1 MNITTFLTGNW
12 KYKLLFFI
20 ILVLLAALPF
30 YWPGYTVLMVT
41 SIFMYIILTVSW
53 VLFCGPTGNMSLA
66 TAAFFGVGIYS
77 TALLGDIVYLPV
89 IIVIAGLLSFLL
101 AVFIGALTLRLKN
114 VYFAMFTF
122 GVVALMSNLVLYLEL
137 TITGT
142 RGRFIV
148 TIDPNT
154 VYYYMFT
161 VLLLLL
167 VVTYIINRSKYGLAL
182 KGMGQNEE
190 AAAHIGIDV
199 TKVKVITF
207 GISAFFMGAA
217 GAVMATR
224 WSYIDNS
231 IAFSFDYTFMPALM
245 AIFGGMGQIYG
256 AIAGSIIFAY
266 LEEFL
271 LTKLPELFRLI
282 FGIIMVISILYMKD
296 GISGLIEKW
305 RKNRLNR
312 LGEKNAHS

>member
-1 MNITTFLTGNW
+1 MNIATTITKNW
-12 KYKLLFFI
+12 KYLLLFLI
-20 ILVLLAALPF
+20 ILILLAALPV
-30 YWPGYTVLMVT
+30 YWQGYTVLFIT
-41 SIFMYIILTVSW
+41 SIFMYIILSVSW
-53 VLFCGPTGNMSLA
+53 TLFCGPTGYMSLA
-66 TAAFFGVGIYS
+66 TAAFFGVGVYS
-77 TALLGDIVYLPV
+77 TALLGEIFCFPV
-89 IIVIAGLLSFLL
+89 IILTAGLMSFIL
-101 AVFIGALTLRLKN
+101 AVFIGIITLRLKS

-122 GVVALMSNLVLYLEL
+122 GIVALISNLVLYLEL

-148 TIDPNT
+148 TVDQNI
-154 VYYYMFT
+154 VYYYMFAA
-161 VLLLLL
+161 LLLLL
-167 VVTYIINRSKYGLAL
+167 IVTYIINRSKYGLAL

-224 WSYIDNS
+224 WAYIDNS

-256 AIAGSIIFAY
+256 AIAGSVIFAY

-305 RKNRLNR
+305 RKDRLNR

>member
-1 MNITTFLTGNW
+1 MNITTFITGNW

-30 YWPGYTVLMVT
+30 YWPGYTVLLVT

-53 VLFCGPTGNMSLA
+53 VLFCGPTGYMSLA
-66 TAAFFGVGIYS
+66 TAAFFGVGVYS
-77 TALLGDIVYLPV
+77 TALLGDIFYLPV

-101 AVFIGALTLRLKN
+101 AVFIGALTLRLKS

-122 GVVALMSNLVLYLEL
+122 GVVAFMSNLILYLEL

-148 TIDPNT
+148 TVDST
-154 VYYYMFT
+154 VVYYYMFA

-167 VVTYIINRSKYGLAL
+167 GVTYIINRSKYGLAL
-182 KGMGQNEE
+182 RGMGQNED
-190 AAAHIGIDV
+190 AAAHIGINV
-199 TKVKVITF
+199 TMLKIITF
-207 GISAFFMGAA
+207 AISAFFMGAA

-224 WSYIDNS
+224 WSYIDSS

-256 AIAGSIIFAY
+256 VIAGSVIFAY

-312 LGEKNAHS
+312 FGEKNAHS